1 VPSVDAVFVGDSM
14 TTRSVLTGEVG
25 PALAPFTLDPEAE
38 RASWARLDGIGATWV
53 LVGHGDPWDRGVAEA
68 LREARAR

>member
-1 VPSVDAVFVGDSM
+1 MTALVWIPLIVP
-14 TTRSVLTGEVG
+14 
-25 PALAPFTLDPEAE
+25 PALGVAAATHR